1 MNHRYLVA
9 TFESESDVLSATA
22 EVRRN
27 GFEIVDVFTPY
38 PVHGMDRAM
47 GLRPSFLTWV
57 CFVFGMIGAVGTLL
71 FQHWSNAVNWPIDI
85 GGKPWNSFPAEILVS
100 FAMMVLLAGFG
111 SVFAFL
117 AACRLFPGAKA
128 KYLVPGVTDDRF
140 ALVVEEDEAPAG
152 GQRLEAMLDQ
162 YNVVSVEHMADEEAV
177 R

>member
-22 EVRRN
+22 EVRRS

-57 CFVFGMIGAVGTLL
+57 CFACGMIGAVGTLL

-85 GGKPWNSFPAEILVS
+85 GGKPWNSFPAEVPVG
-100 FAMMVLLAGFG
+100 FAMMVLVAGFG

-117 AACRLFPGAKA
+117 ITCRLFPGAKA
-128 KYLVPGVTDDRF
+128 KCIDPGITDDRF
-140 ALVVEEDEAPAG
+140 VLVVNGDATPLDVP
-152 GQRLEAMLDQ
+152 RLEAMLDQ
-162 YNVVSVEHMADEEAV
+162 HDVVKVEYVADEEAV